1 MKKVGM
7 VFIGFQ
13 HVIYIVQ
20 NKQLE
25 WERMKSRRYCKK
37 MQILFGVESIDELK
51 KRIGKCVYDSKIRYY
66 NSLEAVPAILNYIKV
81 DDIGSLN

>member
-1 MKKVGM
+1 
-7 VFIGFQ
+7 
-13 HVIYIVQ
+13 
-20 NKQLE
+20 
-25 WERMKSRRYCKK
+25 